1 MKWFFGVFSL
11 LLGSAALAAEP
22 VVTPAIACQPYKT
35 SEISVSVGKLAAPIK
50 SESDFRLE
58 LANTSSPIHFLSA
71 HGKSQFVEGV
81 VFANGGVA
89 SLNVRPLENQLTPSQ
104 IYRVLSLFG
113 FQHLTHTVSTVRLE
127 TEADVQIHSLAVK
140 PSAEA
145 AGSDSFAG
153 NERDQ
158 FVLSDQCGGDHVGY
172 RCMSRNCRA
181 MSSYICNTSYCR

>member
-58 LANTSSPIHFLSA
+58 LANAASPIHFLSA

-89 SLNVRPLENQLTPSQ
+89 SLNVRPLENELTPSQ

-127 TEADVQIHSLAVK
+127 TEADVQIK
-140 PSAEA
+140 
-145 AGSDSFAG
+145 
-153 NERDQ
+153 
-158 FVLSDQCGGDHVGY
+158 
-172 RCMSRNCRA
+172 
-181 MSSYICNTSYCR
+181 